1 MARAVRTLATN
12 AVDLRCVSSLDRPP
26 GRISTTVLNLK
37 RHTRAPASCSIWLV
51 LRVSH
56 RFDGLSTKRRSGCR
70 APTAQDRRHPFSGFP
85 TGTRSS

>member
-70 APTAQDRRHPFSGFP
+70 RLLS
-85 TGTRSS
+85 GTRYGVRRVTVGEDE